1 MVWHASFQ
9 YTVLFLMLQSNG
21 STVITVVLQPRH
33 VMFQTKTLEL
43 RDNMRIRIGRQ
54 TSSKTTP
61 GPLNGYFDSKVLSRT
76 HAEIWSEEGKVYIKD
91 VKSSNGTFLNGQRLS
106 NENEESPAMELKPA
120 DQVEFGIDISQDD
133 GSILY
138 HKVSCQVHIIPTSLS
153 QVDSNMLKDLTVGF
167 ANGNSNHKLHKKAS
181 TSSLSSTSSNST
193 SATSSPIASNVSD
206 AKLLSSSEKW
216 SARNWELLL
225 GKLQQEIQRSKD
237 VEQQLLSA
245 KEAIGD
251 AALKDE
257 RLTKADARNT
267 EMQRKLDEAHA
278 QLSSYAEK
286 CRHQSQAI
294 SSASQELRRLES
306 IIRTLE
312 QSKDKS
318 VGSTSQNG
326 EGDDSDNCNPQDVE
340 ERYSRLMKDLAMEKG
355 RCKQYETKCMMLEK
369 RIKHLEQS
377 RKPSLF
383 DFMQTKSFQFSLAI
397 VVGIISALLYVL
409 IAL

>member
-1 MVWHASFQ
+1 
-9 YTVLFLMLQSNG
+9 
-21 STVITVVLQPRH
+21 
-33 VMFQTKTLEL
+33 
-43 RDNMRIRIGRQ
+43 MRIRIGRQ

-120 DQVEFGIDISQDD
+120 DQIEFGIDISQDD

-167 ANGNSNHKLHKKAS
+167 ANGHSHHKLHKQSS

-193 SATSSPIASNVSD
+193 SSTSSPTTSNTVD
-206 AKLLSSSEKW
+206 TKQISSSEKW

-225 GKLQQEIQRSKD
+225 GKLQQEIQRSKE

-257 RLTKADARNT
+257 RLIKADARNT

-278 QLSSYAEK
+278 QLKSYAEK

-294 SSASQELRRLES
+294 SSASQELRRLEN

-312 QSKDKS
+312 HNKDKS
-318 VGSTSQNG
+318 VDSSNTSYQQRERDTSDECNSQN
-326 EGDDSDNCNPQDVE
+326 VE
-340 ERYSRLMKDLAMEKG
+340 ERYLRLMKDLTLEKE

-369 RIKHLEQS
+369 RIKNLEQS
-377 RKPSLF
+377 RKPSLL

>member
-1 MVWHASFQ
+1 
-9 YTVLFLMLQSNG
+9 MLQSNG

-167 ANGNSNHKLHKKAS
+167 ANGNSNHKLHKKSS

-193 SATSSPIASNVSD
+193 SSTSSPITSNAID
-206 AKLLSSSEKW
+206 NKQLSSSEKW

-251 AALKDE
+251 AAVKDE
-257 RLTKADARNT
+257 RLMKADARNT
-267 EMQRKLDEAHA
+267 EMQRKLDEANA
-278 QLSSYAEK
+278 QLTSYAEK

-294 SSASQELRRLES
+294 SSASQELRRLENV
-306 IIRTLE
+306 IRTLE
-312 QSKDKS
+312 HGKDKTVDS
-318 VGSTSQNG
+318 NNTSHQR
-326 EGDDSDNCNPQDVE
+326 EGYDSDESNSEDAE
-340 ERYSRLMKDLAMEKG
+340 ERYSRLIKELTMEKE

-377 RKPSLF
+377 RKPSLL

>member
-1 MVWHASFQ
+1 
-9 YTVLFLMLQSNG
+9 MLQSNG

-120 DQVEFGIDISQDD
+120 DQIEFGIDISQDD

-167 ANGNSNHKLHKKAS
+167 ANGHSHHKLHKQSS

-193 SATSSPIASNVSD
+193 SSTSSPTTSNTVD
-206 AKLLSSSEKW
+206 TKQISSSEKW

-225 GKLQQEIQRSKD
+225 GKLQQEIQRSKE

-257 RLTKADARNT
+257 RLIKADARNT

-278 QLSSYAEK
+278 QLKSYAEK

-294 SSASQELRRLES
+294 SSASQELRRLEN

-312 QSKDKS
+312 HNKDKS
-318 VGSTSQNG
+318 VDSSNTSYQQRERDTSDECNSQN
-326 EGDDSDNCNPQDVE
+326 VE
-340 ERYSRLMKDLAMEKG
+340 ERYLRLMKDLTLEKE

-369 RIKHLEQS
+369 RIKNLEQS
-377 RKPSLF
+377 RKPSLL